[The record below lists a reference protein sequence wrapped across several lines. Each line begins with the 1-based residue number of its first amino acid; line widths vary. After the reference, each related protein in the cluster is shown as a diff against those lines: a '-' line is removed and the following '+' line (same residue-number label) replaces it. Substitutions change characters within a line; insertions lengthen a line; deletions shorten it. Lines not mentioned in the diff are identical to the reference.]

1 MATNRMRRTRNRK
14 DVIPLDDT
22 IVQFLLFG
30 KAEKGTSAWD
40 LRTSRF
46 FDGGEAIR
54 KAWEAHKKALF
65 SLWRGSGRPWAERFT
80 EDPNEAFYEG
90 DDADK

>member
-54 KAWEAHKKALF
+54 KAWESHGKALL
-65 SLWRGSGRPWAERFT
+65 SLWRGPGRPWAERFI
-80 EDPNEAFYEG
+80 EDPHEALYG
-90 DDADK
+90 DDNTD